1 MGAELEQGN
10 GVNPLAP
17 ICTSRYKVAMT
28 NEQAHIL
35 LIDDE
40 KNYLLV
46 LEVLLIDAGYTVT
59 ALNDPESALAFLD
72 ESEVDVIIT
81 DMKMPKLS
89 GKDVL
94 TCVKRDYP
102 HIPVLIMTAF
112 GSIESAVDVMKMGA
126 FDYITKPFSNDELLL
141 SVQNAAELAKVHRRY
156 RLLHE
161 NLEELYGLH
170 QIVGKSKGIRN
181 VLTLV
186 DRAAPTKSNV
196 LITGESGTG
205 KELVARAIHFA
216 SPRKDG
222 PFISLNCVALNPG
235 VLESELFGHEKGSF
249 TGAVAMRRGRFE
261 LAHNGTLFLDE
272 IGELS
277 HDIQVKLLR
286 VLQERRFERVGGAEE
301 IEVDIRVVTATN
313 KNLQQEVEKGA
324 FREDLYYRLNVVHIE
339 LPPLR
344 ERREDIPLLLSHF
357 TEKIATANSIRKKSI
372 APEALEYLSGYEWP
386 GNIRQLENVVERC
399 MVMAVGETITVADL
413 PPEIKDDESQLKNAL
428 DLLPMELNL
437 ADTLDTL
444 EAALIR
450 RALAKVDFVQVKA
463 AELLGISKSLLQYK
477 LRKYGI
483 TGH

>member
-1 MGAELEQGN
+1 M
-10 GVNPLAP
+10 P
-17 ICTSRYKVAMT
+17 
-28 NEQAHIL
+28 NERAHIL
-35 LIDDE
+35 IIDDE

-46 LEVLLIDAGYTVT
+46 LEAMLVDAGFTVT
-59 ALNDPESALAFLD
+59 ALNDPETALAFLE
-72 ESEVDVIIT
+72 ESEVDVVIT
-81 DMKMPKLS
+81 DMKMPKLT

-94 TCVKRDYP
+94 NHMKRDYP
-102 HIPVLIMTAF
+102 HIPVLVMTAF
-112 GSIESAVDVMKMGA
+112 GSIESAVDIMRMGA
-126 FDYITKPFSNDELLL
+126 SDYITKPFSNDDLLL
-141 SVQNAAELAKVHRRY
+141 SVNNAVAMAKIQRRY

-161 NLEELYGLH
+161 NLEERYGLH
-170 QIVGKSKGIRN
+170 QIIGKSKGIRQ
-181 VLTLV
+181 VLALV

-216 SPRKDG
+216 STRKNG
-222 PFISLNCVALNPG
+222 PFISVNCMALNPG

-261 LAHNGTLFLDE
+261 LAHGGTLFLDE

-277 HDIQVKLLR
+277 HDMQVKLLR
-286 VLQERRFERVGGAEE
+286 VLQERKFERVGGSEE

-313 KNLQQEVEKGA
+313 KDLQAEVEKGG
-324 FREDLYYRLNVVHIE
+324 FREDLYYRLNVVHVH

-344 ERREDIPLLLSHF
+344 ERREDIPVLLAHF
-357 TEKIATANSIRKKSI
+357 MDKIAAENGVPRKNIS
-372 APEALEYLSGYEWP
+372 PEALEFLSGYEWP
-386 GNIRQLENVVERC
+386 GNIRQLENIVERC
-399 MVMAVGETITVADL
+399 TVMVPGETINVTDL
-413 PPEIKDDESQLKNAL
+413 PHEVKDDESQLKNAL

-437 ADTLDTL
+437 ADTLDKL

-450 RALAKVDFVQVKA
+450 RALVRADFVQVKA
-463 AELLGISKSLLQYK
+463 AEQLAISKSLLQYK

>member
-1 MGAELEQGN
+1 M
-10 GVNPLAP
+10 
-17 ICTSRYKVAMT
+17 S
-28 NEQAHIL
+28 NEQASL
-35 LIDDE
+35 LVLDDE

-46 LEVLLIDAGYTVT
+46 LEALLLDAGYQVT
-59 ALNDPESALAFLD
+59 ALNDPETALAFLD

-94 TCVKRDYP
+94 EYAKRDYP
-102 HIPVLIMTAF
+102 HIPVLVMTAF
-112 GSIESAVDVMKMGA
+112 GSIESAVDIMKMGA

-161 NLEELYGLH
+161 NLEERYGLH
-170 QIVGKSKGIRN
+170 QIIGKSKGIRN
-181 VLTLV
+181 VLQLV

-205 KELVARAIHFA
+205 KELVARALHFA
-216 SPRKDG
+216 SPRKNG
-222 PFISLNCVALNPG
+222 PFVSVNCMALNPG

-261 LAHNGTLFLDE
+261 LASGGTLFLDE

-277 HDIQVKLLR
+277 HDMQIKLLR
-286 VLQERRFERVGGAEE
+286 VLQERKFERVGGTEE
-301 IEVDIRVVTATN
+301 VEVDIRVVTATN
-313 KNLQQEVEKGA
+313 KDLQQEVEKGN
-324 FREDLYYRLNVVHIE
+324 FREDLYYRLNVVHMT

-344 ERREDIPLLLSHF
+344 ERREDIPLLLAHF
-357 TEKIATANSIRKKSI
+357 VEKIATENGLPRKKI
-372 APEALEYLSGYEWP
+372 RPEALEYLSGYEWP
-386 GNIRQLENVVERC
+386 GNIRQLENIVERC
-399 MVMAVGETITVADL
+399 MVMVSGDTIAVADL
-413 PPEIKDDESQLKNAL
+413 PPEVKDDEAQLKNAL
-428 DLLPMELNL
+428 DMLPVELNL
-437 ADTLDTL
+437 ADTLDRL

-450 RALAKVDFVQVKA
+450 RALVRADFVQVKA